1 MKRMMLCLILLLL
14 LCLPVRAGEE
24 EVLVE
29 GLPEEAVEAMEGI
42 TPSEQT
48 DFWGGAKSLLS
59 KALGGSQSSFQE
71 GMKLCGTM
79 LAIVLLCG
87 LVQANATKNMAI
99 TVVGALGICA
109 CLTGT
114 LSSMVGLAKSTV
126 ADLTDYSACMLP
138 VMASSLAMSG
148 APASA
153 TALYG
158 GTVLF
163 SQLWLQLIS
172 KLLVPA
178 VYFYVAMATAEAA
191 VGSDM
196 LSELREFIGWLISK
210 CLRIVLYI
218 FTAYMSLTGVISGSA
233 DALTVK
239 ATKAALSGMIPV
251 VGGIVS
257 DASESL
263 LAGASALKN
272 TAGVFGMLAVL
283 GIALLPFF
291 RVGIQYLLMK
301 LTAALSAAVGCK
313 PHVGL
318 LKHLSTAMGM
328 LLAMC
333 GACGLMMLI
342 SCICFLKVV
351 V

>member
-1 MKRMMLCLILLLL
+1 MVALLLLLL

-24 EVLVE
+24 DALVQ
-29 GLPEEAVEAMEGI
+29 GLPEEAAEAMEGI

-48 DFWGGAKSLLS
+48 DFWSSAKLLLD
-59 KALGGSQSSFQE
+59 KALGGGQSSFRE

-87 LVQANATKNMAI
+87 MVQANAPKNMAI

-109 CLTGT
+109 CMTGAF
-114 LSSMVGLAKSTV
+114 SSMVELAKSTV
-126 ADLTDYSACMLP
+126 GDLTDYSACMLP
-138 VMASSLAMSG
+138 VMASALAMSG

-153 TALYG
+153 AALYG

-163 SQLWLQLIS
+163 IQLWMQLIS

-178 VYFYVAMATAEAA
+178 VYFYVAIATAEAA
-191 VGSDM
+191 IGSDM
-196 LSELREFIGWLISK
+196 LSELREFIGWLIAK
-210 CLRIVLYI
+210 CLRIVMYI

-233 DALTVK
+233 DAVTVK
-239 ATKAALSGMIPV
+239 AAKAAISGMIPV

-263 LAGASALKN
+263 LAGASVLKN
-272 TAGVFGMLAVL
+272 TVGIFGMLAVL
-283 GIALLPFF
+283 GIALLPFL
-291 RVGIQYLLMK
+291 RVGIQYLLLK

-318 LKHLSTAMGM
+318 LKHLTTAMGM
-328 LLAMC
+328 LLGMC
-333 GACGLMMLI
+333 GACALMMLI
-342 SCICFLKVV
+342 SCICFMKVV

>member
-1 MKRMMLCLILLLL
+1 MKRLL
-14 LCLPVRAGEE
+14 LCLLLLVFLCLPVQAGEE

-29 GLPEEAVEAMEGI
+29 GLPEEAAEAMEGI
-42 TPSEQT
+42 TPSEKMN
-48 DFWGGAKSLLS
+48 FWDGAKSLLG
-59 KALGGSQSSFQE
+59 KAVGSGQSSFRE
-71 GMKLCGTM
+71 GLKLCSTM

-87 LVQANATKNMAI
+87 LVQANAPKSMAI

-109 CLTGT
+109 CLLGAF
-114 LSSMVGLAKSTV
+114 SSMVGLAKNTV
-126 ADLTDYSACMLP
+126 TNLTEYSACMLP
-138 VMASSLAMSG
+138 VMASSLAMAG

-153 TALYG
+153 SALYG

-163 SQLWLQLIS
+163 SQLWMQLIG

-178 VYFYVAMATAEAA
+178 VFFYVAMATAEAA
-191 VGSDM
+191 IGNNM

-251 VGGIVS
+251 VGNIVS

-263 LAGASALKN
+263 LAGASVLKN
-272 TAGVFGMLAVL
+272 TVGVFGMLAVL
-283 GIALLPFF
+283 AIVLFPFL

-301 LTAALSAAVGCK
+301 FTAALSAAVGHK
-313 PHVGL
+313 PHVQL
-318 LKHLSTAMGM
+318 LKHISTAMGM
-328 LLAMC
+328 LLGMC

>member
-1 MKRMMLCLILLLL
+1 MKQMMLCFLLILL

-24 EVLVE
+24 EALVE
-29 GLPEEAVEAMEGI
+29 GLPEEAEEVMEGI

-48 DFWGGAKSLLS
+48 DFWSSAKAVLG
-59 KALGGSQSSFQE
+59 KALGRSQSSFQE

-79 LAIVLLCG
+79 MAIVLLCG
-87 LVQANATKNMAI
+87 LVQANTPKNLTI

-109 CLTGT
+109 CLLGAF
-114 LSSMVGLAKSTV
+114 SSMVGLAKSTV
-126 ADLTDYSACMLP
+126 TNLTDYSACMLP

-148 APASA
+148 APATAS
-153 TALYG
+153 ALYG

-163 SQLWLQLIS
+163 SQLWMQLIS
-172 KLLVPA
+172 KILVPA

-191 VGSDM
+191 VGGNM
-196 LSELREFIGWLISK
+196 LSELRQFIGWLISK

-233 DALTVK
+233 DAVAVK
-239 ATKAALSGMIPV
+239 ATKAAISGMIPV
-251 VGGIVS
+251 VGSIVS

-263 LAGASALKN
+263 LAGASVLKN
-272 TAGVFGMLAVL
+272 TVGIFGMLAVL
-283 GIALLPFF
+283 AIALLPFL

-301 LTAALSAAVGCK
+301 LTAALSAAVGSK
-313 PHVGL
+313 PHVQL

-328 LLAMC
+328 LLGMC

>member
-1 MKRMMLCLILLLL
+1 MKRGILCIFLLLF

-24 EVLVE
+24 EALVE
-29 GLPEEAVEAMEGI
+29 GLPEEAAEAMEGI

-48 DFWGGAKSLLS
+48 DFWSSAKSLLS
-59 KALGGSQSSFQE
+59 KAVGGSQNSFRE

-79 LAIVLLCG
+79 LTIVLFCG
-87 LVQANATKNMAI
+87 LLQNYASQSVAV

-109 CLTGT
+109 CLMGAF
-114 LSSMVGLAKSTV
+114 SSMVGLATKTV
-126 ADLTDYSACMLP
+126 ENLTDYSACMLP
-138 VMASSLAMSG
+138 VMASSLAMAG

-153 TALYG
+153 SALYG
-158 GTVLF
+158 GTLLF
-163 SQLWLQLIS
+163 SQLWMQLIS
-172 KLLVPA
+172 KILVPA

-191 VGSDM
+191 VGNDM
-196 LSELREFIGWLISK
+196 LSELRQFIGWLISK
-210 CLRIVLYI
+210 SLRIVLYI

-233 DALTVK
+233 DAVAVK
-239 ATKAALSGMIPV
+239 ATKAAISGMIPV

-263 LAGASALKN
+263 LAGASLLKN
-272 TAGVFGMLAVL
+272 TVGVFGMVAVL
-283 GIALLPFF
+283 AIVLLPFL
-291 RVGIQYLLMK
+291 RVGVQYLLLK
-301 LTAALSAAVGCK
+301 LTAAVSGAIGCK
-313 PHVGL
+313 PHVQL

-328 LLAMC
+328 LLGMC

>member
-1 MKRMMLCLILLLL
+1 MKQMMLCLLLLL
-14 LCLPVRAGEE
+14 FLCLPAQAGEE
-24 EVLVE
+24 EILAE
-29 GLPEEAVEAMEGI
+29 GLPEEAAEVMEGI
-42 TPSEQT
+42 VPSEKT
-48 DFWGGAKSLLS
+48 NFWSSAKTVLG
-59 KALGGSQSSFQE
+59 KALRGSQSSVRE

-87 LVQANATKNMAI
+87 LVQANAPENMAI
-99 TVVGALGICA
+99 AVVGALGICA
-109 CLTGT
+109 CLMG
-114 LSSMVGLAKSTV
+114 SFFAMVDLAKSTV

-153 TALYG
+153 SALYG

-163 SQLWLQLIS
+163 SQLWMQLIS

-196 LSELREFIGWLISK
+196 LSELREFIAWLITK

-239 ATKAALSGMIPV
+239 ATKAAISGMIPV

-263 LAGASALKN
+263 LAGAAVLKN
-272 TAGVFGMLAVL
+272 TAGIFGMLAILAIV
-283 GIALLPFF
+283 LLPFL

-313 PHVGL
+313 PHVQL
-318 LKHLSTAMGM
+318 LKNLSGAMGM
-328 LLAMC
+328 LLGMC
-333 GACGLMMLI
+333 GACGLMMLV

-351 V
+351 I